1 SRFALLVAASF
12 SPSFFARIGVAWAR
26 PGHTISC
33 KKFGEIEAAT
43 RRANLETVTT
53 HLTALTKK
61 PYNTSKSESPA
72 KN

>member
-1 SRFALLVAASF
+1 MVWPGRALATPFLA
-12 SPSFFARIGVAWAR
+12 
-26 PGHTISC
+26 
-33 KKFGEIEAAT
+33 KKLGEIEAAT
-43 RRANLETVTT
+43 RRANLETVAT